1 MPREEATPNQSSPYE
16 EGLVCRIVMTSSD
29 TGNAG
34 SGAGNSGADSAG
46 SQAEPG
52 SVPVIKPI
60 ALEPHRRG
68 LFEIPK
74 ISRRREK

>member
-1 MPREEATPNQSSPYE
+1 MPREEATPNQSSPQNSHA
-16 EGLVCRIVMTSSD
+16 SSD